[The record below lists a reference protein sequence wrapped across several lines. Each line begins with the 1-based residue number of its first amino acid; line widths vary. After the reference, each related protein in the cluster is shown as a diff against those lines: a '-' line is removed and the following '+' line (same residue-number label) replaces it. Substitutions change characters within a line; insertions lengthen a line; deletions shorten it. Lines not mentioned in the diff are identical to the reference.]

1 MLVSSAP
8 DVDQPR
14 NTGARRDEK
23 ADKSLNILY
32 QSMRWAPELLA
43 AHSKFRAEIRPRTSD
58 DDQHARVPSGSLHP
72 SDDFEKAGVTGA
84 ILGPLIPPS

>member
-8 DVDQPR
+8 DVDQLR

-43 AHSKFRAEIRPRTSD
+43 AHQHSKFRAEIRPRTSD

-72 SDDFEKAGVTGA
+72 SDDFEKRE
-84 ILGPLIPPS
+84 LLEQF